1 MPVFKEI
8 YYYFTVYKKYI
19 GYRMVLVFFLSGL
32 AAATEGLGISL
43 LLPLIEI
50 ADIGVGGSTAQDQ
63 SSILLFIRG
72 LLDFFGI
79 SSMVGILSFI
89 ACIFLLKGLISFL
102 SEAYQSHLKAQLLY
116 EIKSKVFHLYSSM
129 NYSYYSSHNTGHFV
143 NIINGQVNALVNSF
157 NNYKHFL
164 TIIVTT
170 CVYLGI
176 VSLLAWKF
184 AVMALVAGV
193 IFLLLFR
200 RLNIFVRNLS
210 RKQAVEQ
217 GHLNK
222 FLVQTVQSFKYLS
235 STAQLSYLSS
245 EVMSSIKTLSSH
257 SRYQG
262 IAQALTSS
270 LSEPISI
277 ILVLVVIM
285 IQVAVLDAPLPPIF
299 VSLIIF
305 NRAMGNIL
313 GIQGAWQALMSK
325 IGSLEVVELE
335 VEKLLKNQEITG
347 EKKLERFTSS
357 IEMRNVFFR
366 YHKEHKEA
374 LADVSL
380 QIPVNAT
387 VAFVGE
393 SGAGKSTLV
402 DMLTLLLKSQQ
413 GQLLV
418 DGIAADELDM
428 LNWRRQIGYVSQES
442 VIFDDTIANNICL
455 WRGDFTSD
463 PDLQQQIIKAS
474 EQAYAFEF
482 IEKLPEK
489 FNTIVGD
496 RGVMLS
502 GGQKQRLFLAR
513 ELFKKPRLLILDEAT
528 SALDSE
534 SERYIQE
541 SIAMLKG
548 RTTVAIIAHR
558 LSTIKDAD
566 YIYVLKQ
573 GRVVEQG
580 EYGALLENKETIFA
594 KMVALQSL

>member
-50 ADIGVGGSTAQDQ
+50 ADVGVGGSTAQGQ
-63 SSILLFIRG
+63 SSILIFIRG

-89 ACIFLLKGLISFL
+89 ACVFLLKGLISFL

-143 NIINGQVNALVNSF
+143 NIINGQVNSLVNSF

-170 CVYLGI
+170 CVYLSI

-245 EVMSSIKTLSSH
+245 EVMSSIKKLSSH

-277 ILVLVVIM
+277 ILVLIVIM

-335 VEKLLKNQEITG
+335 VEKLLNNQEVTG
-347 EKKLERFTSS
+347 EVKLERFTSS
-357 IEMRNVFFR
+357 IEMRNVSFR
-366 YHKEHKEA
+366 YQKEHKEA
-374 LADVSL
+374 LSHVSL
-380 QIPVNAT
+380 KIPVNAT
-387 VAFVGE
+387 IAFVGE

-402 DMLTLLLKSQQ
+402 DMLTLLLRSQQ
-413 GQLLV
+413 GELLV
-418 DGIAADELDM
+418 DGIASDELDM

-455 WRGDFTSD
+455 WRGDFTTDS
-463 PDLQQQIIKAS
+463 DLQEQIIKAS

-482 IEKLPEK
+482 IEKLPNK
-489 FNTIVGD
+489 FDTIVGD